1 MYELEDKLNKSFMG
15 AKKFMPVYCKG
26 VSRLNLKTLRLIQG
40 LTRRSFPSFKASV
53 VLSSILPQHKCTII
67 MMTSQECCFKSDQ
80 LMMPIARM
88 SPEVLLPAISKVFED
103 TS

>member
-1 MYELEDKLNKSFMG
+1 
-15 AKKFMPVYCKG
+15 MPVYCQG
-26 VSRLNLKTLRLIQG
+26 MSRLNLKTLRLIQG
-40 LTRRSFPSFKASV
+40 LTRRSFPSFEASV

-88 SPEVLLPAISKVFED
+88 SLEVLLPAISKVFED